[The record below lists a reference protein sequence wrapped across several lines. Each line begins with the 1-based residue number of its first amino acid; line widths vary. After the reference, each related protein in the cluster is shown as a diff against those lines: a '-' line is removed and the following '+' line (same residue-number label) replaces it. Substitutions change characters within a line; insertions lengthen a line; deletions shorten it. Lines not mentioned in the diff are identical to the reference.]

1 MLKPI
6 GPVLAKVIENA
17 SPEVREVID
26 RRLPKLR
33 EMAAELERLKAQN
46 AKR

>member
-6 GPVLAKVIENA
+6 GPVLAKVIADA

-33 EMAAELERLKAQN
+33 EMAEKLERLKAQN